1 MQLLIYLS
9 KNEFRD
15 AAEAYLNKNHFEF
28 INGLLE
34 ICWTSYYN
42 ANIHQIVSFCIESLL
57 LNIQNTE

>member
-1 MQLLIYLS
+1 MQLSIYFT
-9 KNEFRD
+9 KDEFRD
-15 AAEAYLNKNHFEF
+15 VAEAYLNENHFEF
-28 INGLLE
+28 INSLSE